1 MKEWI
6 ISLLCA
12 ISNTKFYIYSYEYY
26 ENKLEVKKLLKT
38 LRCVIIKEYP
48 NITIKE
54 QIDYFSILG
63 IKNIIVCQ
71 QDEKNTMYNIS
82 NFRKYLNDNKES
94 LLKCIKE
101 ENNCEFRSHDW
112 EKLWGTKLFDDDI
125 FYNSDLLWTNFLKWC
140 CVK

>member
-48 NITIKE
+48 NITIKK
-54 QIDYFSILG
+54 QIDEFSRLG

-94 LLKCIKE
+94 CIKE
-101 ENNCEFRSHDW
+101 ENNCELRSHNW
-112 EKLWGTKLFDDDI
+112 EKYGVQ
-125 FYNSDLLWTNFLKWC
+125 NFLTTIYFIIQIC
-140 CVK
+140 YGQTF